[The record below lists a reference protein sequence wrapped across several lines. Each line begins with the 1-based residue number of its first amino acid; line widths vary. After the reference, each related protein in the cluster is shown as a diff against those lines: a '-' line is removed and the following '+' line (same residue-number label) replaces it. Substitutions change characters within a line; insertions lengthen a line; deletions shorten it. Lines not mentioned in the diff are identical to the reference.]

1 MGQFPGR
8 SQQPN
13 SSVSILISTTGNA
26 NMADSSIPRE
36 CFLDLMGPP
45 NCLLSV
51 PGNPGTPR
59 NTSAVHAVQGD
70 PTPPS
75 PELGHWMPGYAGD
88 GIFPGWTGR
97 RSSCIVCIPSFA
109 RADGSVSC
117 IYHTEPLARVR
128 SFRLTITSN

>member
-1 MGQFPGR
+1 VGQFPGR

-51 PGNPGTPR
+51 PGKQVTPR

-70 PTPPS
+70 SPPDA
-75 PELGHWMPGYAGD
+75 GHWMPGVTGD
-88 GIFPGWTGR
+88 RTFPGWAPR
-97 RSSCIVCIPSFA
+97 RSSCIACIPSFA